1 MTQTCRSIFSGRS
14 RWQAALLA
22 LAVIGLTSHVALATE
37 LRELV
42 SPDAK
47 ATKVVGDCAFTEG
60 PAWSPQ
66 GFLLFSDIP
75 NERVVKVLPDGTS
88 SDFLK
93 PSGKS
98 NGLMFDSLGRL
109 YLCRGGARNVA
120 RIDNLDTKELTVL
133 AAEYDGQPLNSPN
146 DLAIDPAGGLYFTD
160 PYYGNDQASLKQ
172 KVMGVYYIPAE
183 GKLTRVIDS
192 LQRPNGILV
201 SADGKTLYVA
211 EPNLRQLWMYP
222 ISAPGKVGEGKLIFT
237 GDEKEDG
244 GGPDGMAF
252 DIRGNI
258 YATYGSVVVL
268 SPAGELIG
276 RIPVPERPANCK
288 FGGPDNKTLYVT
300 ARTSLYSIPMLVE
313 GAGLMKQGPGAA
325 TVKAA
330 ANPAKPAIQLTADEA
345 PVKTKSVVAG
355 GFKLEIP
362 ENWDYKESTRQF
374 RVGEI
379 KVPAVEGDE
388 TAGELILYTWG
399 PGGGGGV
406 KENVERW
413 IGQVEEKGRTLKMTT
428 AKGKFGDYTYVELTG
443 TYKKPVGPPFAMMS
457 KTVTDWGVVNLFIE
471 APDGNY
477 SVKFDGPKKT
487 VAASVAAFKK
497 AFAFDPETEKDA
509 TPEKK

>member
-1 MTQTCRSIFSGRS
+1 MTLRRVWS
-14 RWQAALLA
+14 RTGWNRLGPACLAVVLA
-22 LAVIGLTSHVALATE
+22 LATAGTVHATE
-37 LRELV
+37 LKELV

-47 ATKVVGDCAFTEG
+47 AKKVVGECAFTEG
-60 PAWSPQ
+60 PAWSPA

-98 NGLMFDSLGRL
+98 NGLMFDALGRL

-120 RIDNLDTKELTVL
+120 RIDNLETKELTIL
-133 AAEYDGQPLNSPN
+133 ASEYEGQPLNSPN
-146 DLAIDPAGGLYFTD
+146 DLAIDPVGGLFFTD

-172 KVMGVYYIPAE
+172 KVMGVYYLSSE
-183 GKLTRVIDS
+183 GKLTRVIES

-211 EPNLRQLWMYP
+211 EPNRRQLYMYP
-222 ISAPGKVGEGKLIFT
+222 ITSPGQVGEGKLIFT
-237 GDEKEDG
+237 GDEKLDG

-252 DIRGNI
+252 DIRGNL

-288 FGGPDNKTLYVT
+288 FGGAENKTLYVT
-300 ARTSLYSIPMLVE
+300 ARTSLYAIPMLVE
-313 GAGLMKQGPGAA
+313 GAALMKQGPGAA
-325 TVKAA
+325 PVKAA
-330 ANPAKPAIQLTADEA
+330 ANKPQTTITLTADET
-345 PVKTKSVVAG
+345 PVKTKSVQAG
-355 GFKLEIP
+355 EFKLEIP
-362 ENWDYKESTRQF
+362 ENWEYKDSTRQF

-379 KVPAVEGDE
+379 KVPAVGGDE
-388 TAGELILYTWG
+388 TAGELVLFTWG

-406 KENVERW
+406 QENVDRW
-413 IGQVEEKGRTLKMTT
+413 IGQVEEKGRTLKVTK
-428 AKGKFGDYTYVELTG
+428 AKGKLGDYTYVELTG

-471 APDGNY
+471 SPGGNY

-497 AFAFDPETEKDA
+497 AFAFDATSEKDA
-509 TPEKK
+509 TPGK